1 MAIHL
6 SQRAASYTVRLK
18 MLSLDRWVTF
28 TQFYV
33 GEKKKCNSLGLDVDQ

>member
-6 SQRAASYTVRLK
+6 SPTAGSYTARLK
-18 MLSLDRWVTF
+18 MLSLDGWVTF

-33 GEKKKCNSLGLDVDQ
+33 GERKKRNSLGLDVD